1 MALRSRSHE
10 THATSGPGRGPTSDG
25 RTRHRRSPVRA
36 RARHRPAP
44 ADELRRRAEL
54 IFGAGAVARPGP
66 APGPGPWPGPEPRQ
80 GPPAAETV
88 AGTGAATGL
97 TAATTA
103 VRTATAGVRTAA
115 AALST
120 AAAVMSSAR
129 ALAGE
134 ATARREPALPGLRS
148 RVGLAV
154 RERMPVWLQTR
165 CGLERRGAVALGV
178 VLVVAAAVAVQHFWT
193 GRTESVAA
201 PEVVRAEAPYGKNEE
216 QAPAA
221 GTAAGT
227 GTAAAPGAL
236 DGSGTTAGAAGAAG
250 TAGTGGPGAE
260 IVVDVTG
267 KVREPGVH
275 TLPAGSRVTDALRAA
290 GGVQPGTDT
299 DGLNRARFL
308 TDGEQ
313 IVVGGP
319 APPAAPGQAAG
330 GATTGAGPAAPLS
343 LNTATVEQLDA
354 LPGVGPVLA
363 QHILDFRTQHA
374 GFRSVDELR
383 QVRGIGDRRY
393 SDLRDLVRP

>member
-1 MALRSRSHE
+1 MALRSRSHT

-25 RTRHRRSPVRA
+25 RTRHRRSPVRV
-36 RARHRPAP
+36 RTRHRPAP

-54 IFGAGAVARPGP
+54 LFGERGVTR
-66 APGPGPWPGPEPRQ
+66 PEPGQ
-80 GPPAAETV
+80 GPPH
-88 AGTGAATGL
+88 AGTVTGTGSATGL
-97 TAATTA
+97 TAAT
-103 VRTATAGVRTAA
+103 ATAGMRAAASGVRTAA

-134 ATARREPALPGLRS
+134 TTPRRRPALPTVRARLGI
-148 RVGLAV
+148 AV

-165 CGLERRGAVALGV
+165 CGLERRGAVALGA
-178 VLVVAAAVAVQHFWT
+178 VLVVAAALAVQHFWT
-193 GRTESVAA
+193 GRTESVSA
-201 PEVVRAEAPYGKNEE
+201 PEVVRAEAPYEKSAE
-216 QAPAA
+216 APYEKSAEKA
-221 GTAAGT
+221 PT
-227 GTAAAPGAL
+227 GGARPATTPG
-236 DGSGTTAGAAGAAG
+236 GSGG
-250 TAGTGGPGAE
+250 E

-275 TLPAGSRVTDALRAA
+275 SLPAGSRVTDALRAA
-290 GGVQPGTDT
+290 GGVRPGTDT
-299 DGLNRARFL
+299 GGLNRARFL
-308 TDGEQ
+308 VDGEQ

-319 APPAAPGQAAG
+319 APPAAPGQVAGAA
-330 GATTGAGPAAPLS
+330 AGAGPAAPLS

-363 QHILDFRTQHA
+363 QHIVDYRTQHV

-383 QVRGIGDRRY
+383 QVKGIGDRRF

>member
-36 RARHRPAP
+36 RVRHRPAP

-54 IFGAGAVARPGP
+54 LFGEGAVARPGP
-66 APGPGPWPGPEPRQ
+66 GQ
-80 GPPAAETV
+80 GPPSAETV
-88 AGTGAATGL
+88 TGTGAATGL
-97 TAATTA
+97 TAATTV

-134 ATARREPALPGLRS
+134 ATARRERALPGLRS

-165 CGLERRGAVALGV
+165 CGLERRGAVALGA
-178 VLVVAAAVAVQHFWT
+178 VLVVAAALAVQHFWT
-193 GRTESVAA
+193 GRTESVSA
-201 PEVVRAEAPYGKNEE
+201 PETVRAEAPYE
-216 QAPAA
+216 QGGERVPAA
-221 GTAAGT
+221 GADAVGAGAAS
-227 GTAAAPGAL
+227 APGAPGG
-236 DGSGTTAGAAGAAG
+236 GSGATT
-250 TAGTGGPGAE
+250 GTGGPGAE

-267 KVREPGVH
+267 KVRDPGVH
-275 TLPAGSRVTDALRAA
+275 TLPAGSRVTDALQAA
-290 GGVQPGTDT
+290 GGVRPGTDT
-299 DGLNRARFL
+299 NGLNRARFL

-319 APPAAPGQAAG
+319 APPAAPGQAGG
-330 GATTGAGPAAPLS
+330 GAATGAGPAAPLS

-383 QVRGIGDRRY
+383 QVKGIGDRRY

>member
-25 RTRHRRSPVRA
+25 RTRHRRSPVRV
-36 RARHRPAP
+36 RTRHRPAP
-44 ADELRRRAEL
+44 AEELRRRAEL
-54 IFGAGAVARPGP
+54 LFGERGVTR
-66 APGPGPWPGPEPRQ
+66 PEPGH
-80 GPPAAETV
+80 GPPHAGTV
-88 AGTGAATGL
+88 TGTGAAAGL
-97 TAATTA
+97 TAATSGPTA
-103 VRTATAGVRTAA
+103 ATSGLTAATSGVRAAASGVRTAA

-120 AAAVMSSAR
+120 AAAVVSSAR

-134 ATARREPALPGLRS
+134 TTALREPALPRLRA

-154 RERMPVWLQTR
+154 RERMPVWLATR

-178 VLVVAAAVAVQHFWT
+178 VLVVAGALAVQHFWT
-193 GRTESVAA
+193 GRTESVSA
-201 PEVVRAEAPYGKNEE
+201 PEVVRAEAPYEKSEE
-216 QAPAA
+216 KVP
-221 GTAAGT
+221 AAGT
-227 GTAAAPGAL
+227 GTAAAP
-236 DGSGTTAGAAGAAG
+236 AGPA
-250 TAGTGGPGAE
+250 GPGGE

-275 TLPAGSRVTDALRAA
+275 SLPAGSRVTDALRAA
-290 GGVQPGTDT
+290 GGVRPGTDT
-299 DGLNRARFL
+299 GGLNRARFL
-308 TDGEQ
+308 VDGEQ

-319 APPAAPGQAAG
+319 APPAAPGQVADGAA
-330 GATTGAGPAAPLS
+330 TGTGPAAPVS

-363 QHILDFRTQHA
+363 QHIVDYRTEHV

-383 QVRGIGDRRY
+383 QVKGIGDRRF

>member
-36 RARHRPAP
+36 GARHRPAP

-54 IFGAGAVARPGP
+54 LFGEGGVTGPKPGQ
-66 APGPGPWPGPEPRQ
+66 A
-80 GPPAAETV
+80 PPAAGTV
-88 AGTGAATGL
+88 AGTGSAAGL

-103 VRTATAGVRTAA
+103 LRTATTGVRAAA

-129 ALAGE
+129 TLADE
-134 ATARREPALPGLRS
+134 TRTRRRPALPGLRT
-148 RVGLAV
+148 RLGVAV
-154 RERMPVWLQTR
+154 RERVPVWLQTR
-165 CGLERRGAVALGV
+165 IAMERRSAVALGV
-178 VLVVAAAVAVQHFWT
+178 VLVVAGALAVQHFWT
-193 GRTESVAA
+193 GRTESVSA
-201 PEVVRAEAPYGKNEE
+201 PEVVRAQAPYEKDEQAGKAGRNNG
-216 QAPAA
+216 QNAPAA
-221 GTAAGT
+221 GSGAAAVAGGT
-227 GTAAAPGAL
+227 GRTGRTVGA
-236 DGSGTTAGAAGAAG
+236 
-250 TAGTGGPGAE
+250 GGGE

-275 TLPAGSRVTDALRAA
+275 RLPAGSRVADALRAA
-290 GGVQPGTDT
+290 GGVRPGADT

-308 TDGEQ
+308 MDGEQ

-319 APPAAPGQAAG
+319 APPAGAGQAGPAGQVAG
-330 GATTGAGPAAPLS
+330 GAVAGAGPSAPVS

-363 QHILDFRTQHA
+363 QHIVEYRTQHV

-383 QVRGIGDRRY
+383 QVKGIGDRRF

>member
-1 MALRSRSHE
+1 MALRSRSHT
-10 THATSGPGRGPTSDG
+10 THATSGPGRGPASDG
-25 RTRHRRSPVRA
+25 RTRHRRSPVPV

-54 IFGAGAVARPGP
+54 LFGQQGVT
-66 APGPGPWPGPEPRQ
+66 GPEPGQ
-80 GPPAAETV
+80 GPPRGGTV
-88 AGTGAATGL
+88 TGTGPATGL
-97 TAATTA
+97 TAAT
-103 VRTATAGVRTAA
+103 ATAGMRAAASGVRTAV

-134 ATARREPALPGLRS
+134 TTTRREPALPAMRARL
-148 RVGLAV
+148 GLAV

-165 CGLERRGAVALGV
+165 CGLERRGAVALGA
-178 VLVVAAAVAVQHFWT
+178 VLVVAAALAVQHFWT
-193 GRTESVAA
+193 GRTESVNA
-201 PEVVRAEAPYGKNEE
+201 PEVVRAEAPYEKSDKSEKSGKSEE
-216 QAPAA
+216 KAPAGGA
-221 GTAAGT
+221 GTATAPGGT
-227 GTAAAPGAL
+227 GAAVG
-236 DGSGTTAGAAGAAG
+236 
-250 TAGTGGPGAE
+250 E

-275 TLPAGSRVTDALRAA
+275 SLPAGSRVTDALRAA
-290 GGVQPGTDT
+290 GGVRPGTDT

-308 TDGEQ
+308 VDGEQ
-313 IVVGGP
+313 IVVGGGP

-330 GATTGAGPAAPLS
+330 TATGAGPAAPLS

-363 QHILDFRTQHA
+363 QHIVDYRTQHV

-383 QVRGIGDRRY
+383 QVKGIGDRRF